1 MIFSSD
7 DAKHD
12 AQTDSLFS
20 EKAVIGSAATGVLL
34 ALVALLIA
42 GTLKV
47 SAMSSVLLHFSLP
60 LSFAEAWQA
69 QLFSWVPFDASKGEE
84 GVSVQGSL
92 LILLLFTSASQPGMA
107 WKILSKAPT
116 AGHGLHS
123 YYRPLHY
130 W

>member
-47 SAMSSVLLHFSLP
+47 SAL
-60 LSFAEAWQA
+60 
-69 QLFSWVPFDASKGEE
+69 
-84 GVSVQGSL
+84 
-92 LILLLFTSASQPGMA
+92 
-107 WKILSKAPT
+107 
-116 AGHGLHS
+116 
-123 YYRPLHY
+123 
-130 W
+130 